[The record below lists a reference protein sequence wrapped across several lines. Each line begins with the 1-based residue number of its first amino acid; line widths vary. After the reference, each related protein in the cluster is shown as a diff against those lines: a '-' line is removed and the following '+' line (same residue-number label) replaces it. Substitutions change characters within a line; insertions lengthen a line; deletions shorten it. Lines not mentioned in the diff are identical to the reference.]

1 MDTREGPDD
10 KAAATDPGTGT
21 VGAATRGGEAARRA
35 AAAGT
40 DTITHD
46 VDTTGAVAGDEERL
60 GAGDVAAPRLP
71 TETRTPPSASPIA
84 GLYTHFIGG
93 RRVQLDGAPDL
104 VRTNP
109 ARTDQ
114 VLGSMRSADLGLVAE
129 AVRTAAA
136 AWPAWRKTPAPTRGR
151 VLLDVARVMEQHR
164 EELAYLISLE
174 EGKPLKDSRAEVQRS
189 INITEFMGG
198 EGRRFGGYT
207 SASESATKFA
217 FTTRQP
223 LGLVVA
229 ITPWNFPL
237 AIPAWKVAPALV
249 AGNAVILKPASATPA
264 SAIRL
269 AELYQEAGL
278 PDGVLN
284 VVAAR
289 GGEAAEALLDA
300 PEVKA
305 VSLTG
310 STATGRHVAARC
322 AARGVPV
329 QAELG
334 GKNAAIVLGDADLAL
349 AAAGIA
355 EGAFGST
362 GQRCTATSRV
372 IVVESVA
379 DALLD
384 RLIERAS
391 SLRVGDPTREE
402 TDVGP
407 AVTAEQRQTVM
418 RYLEIGANEGAQQV
432 YAGDLSG
439 LEGGHWLATTVFDRV
454 SPEMRIARE
463 EIFGPVL
470 SVIRVPDAESAFQAA
485 NAVEYGLAASVYTR
499 DVQAIFQFVDQ
510 VDVGIAHVNQPT
522 LGGEVHLPFGGVKAS
537 GIGPHEQGRE
547 AIDFFTKVK
556 TVYINHG

>member
-1 MDTREGPDD
+1 MVPNPQ
-10 KAAATDPGTGT
+10 ATE
-21 VGAATRGGEAARRA
+21 ATPA
-35 AAAGT
+35 T
-40 DTITHD
+40 
-46 VDTTGAVAGDEERL
+46 
-60 GAGDVAAPRLP
+60 P
-71 TETRTPPSASPIA
+71 TEPAIA
-84 GLYTHFIGG
+84 GLYAHFIGG
-93 RRVQLDGAPDL
+93 RRVRLDGEPDL

-114 VLGSMRSADLGLVAE
+114 VLGRMRSANRELVEE
-129 AVRTAAA
+129 AARAAAA
-136 AWPAWRKTPAPTRGR
+136 AWPAWRNTPAPARGR
-151 VLLDVARVMEQHR
+151 VLLAAARLMEQQLD
-164 EELAYLISLE
+164 EFADLIALE
-174 EGKPLKDSRAEVQRS
+174 EGKALKEARAEVQRS
-189 INITEFMGG
+189 VNITEFMGG

-207 SASESATKFA
+207 SGSESATKFA

-223 LGLVVA
+223 LGVVAA

-264 SAIRL
+264 NAVRL
-269 AELYQEAGL
+269 AELYQQAGL

-289 GGEAAEALLDA
+289 GGEAAEAILDH

-334 GKNAAIVLGDADLAL
+334 GKNAAIVLADADLDL

-362 GQRCTATSRV
+362 GQRCTATSRA

-379 DALLD
+379 DAFL
-384 RLIERAS
+384 ERITARAR
-391 SLRVGDPTREE
+391 SLRVGAGTDEE

-407 AVTAEQRQTVM
+407 AVTAEQRQTVL
-418 RYLEIGANEGAQQV
+418 RYLEIGSGEGAEQV
-432 YAGDLSG
+432 FAGELG
-439 LEGGHWLATTVFDRV
+439 QLERGHWLAPTVFDRV
-454 SPEMRIARE
+454 RPEMRIGHE

-470 SVIRVPDAESAFQAA
+470 SVIRVPDAEAAFDAA

-499 DVQAIFQFVDQ
+499 DVRAIFRFVDR

-547 AIDFFTKVK
+547 AIDFFTKIK